1 MKKMKWKLLLAL
13 IVLFASI
20 STVSAG
26 TMDVSTSDTF
36 YFYPEHSPAAS
47 DGYYAA
53 VVVDGTPYY
62 LDDNEYDELCEYS
75 VSFASGFIYQFQDTS
90 TSQDIMMG
98 HTRIATLKT
107 QSEPLGDFEKPVD
120 KEFSFSYTTGKVGFN
135 NNAHIITN
143 LYL

>member
-1 MKKMKWKLLLAL
+1 MNYKILTLTTIIIIAG
-13 IVLFASI
+13 ITA
-20 STVSAG
+20 VSAG
-26 TMDVSTSDTF
+26 TMEATTSDTF

-53 VVVDGTPYY
+53 VVVDGIPYY
-62 LDDNEYDELCEYS
+62 LDDAEYDELCENS
-75 VSFASGFIYQFQDTS
+75 QSFASGFLYQFQDTS

-107 QSEPLGDFEKPVD
+107 SSEPVGDFEKPVD
-120 KEFSFSYTTGKVGFN
+120 KDFSFSYTTGKVGLN
-135 NNAHIITN
+135 KNAHIITK